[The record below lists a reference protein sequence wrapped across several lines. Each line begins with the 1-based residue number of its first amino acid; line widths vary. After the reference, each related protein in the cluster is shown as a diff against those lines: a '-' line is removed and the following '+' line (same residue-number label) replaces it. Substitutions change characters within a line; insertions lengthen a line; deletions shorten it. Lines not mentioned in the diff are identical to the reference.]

1 MTSFLLLAS
10 GTVLVVVGFVRGYAA
25 ARLALSPLIHEG
37 EPTRS
42 AVEAL
47 QALPMRPR
55 FRRVAGRVAQSIAWL
70 SLAFYGLFL
79 VSAAQVVPA

>member
-1 MTSFLLLAS
+1 MAAFLLLAS

-42 AVEAL
+42 VVEAL
-47 QALPMRPR
+47 QPLPMRPR
-55 FRRVAGRVAQSIAWL
+55 FRRMAGRVAQSIAWL
-70 SLAFYGLFL
+70 SVALYGLFL
-79 VSAAQVVPA
+79 ISAAQVAPA